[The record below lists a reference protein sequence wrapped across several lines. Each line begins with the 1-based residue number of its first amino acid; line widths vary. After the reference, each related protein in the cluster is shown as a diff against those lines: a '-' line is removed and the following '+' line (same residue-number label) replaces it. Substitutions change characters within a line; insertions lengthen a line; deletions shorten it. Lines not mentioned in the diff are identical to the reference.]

1 MISTVIF
8 LILLRLNVLA
18 SALVHSHWRREPGP
32 FSSRAD
38 PSLLRGTAV
47 DVEGG
52 VLHTY
57 DITDATR
64 ESEAH
69 RFRADLD
76 DAGLTKCHGILHAS
90 GCRRV
95 SDLGRL
101 TTSQITSMGTDPD
114 DTAIINAM
122 ADQSKTVPSVGNN
135 AGTNSENS
143 SVKLS
148 TMVDDGVYIPEK
160 CFNFEVV
167 CAKNEIYKGRLFT
180 VDQCNQLKRMSEY
193 HAYKVNSE
201 WIGMACKSIPGFIS
215 TTDDHFHHLFRELY
229 CLFPGTMRR
238 GSIQFESDNEP
249 HLVRYIGEATGAPL
263 HIDTTHKSITIN
275 VLLSDNGDF
284 GGGGTYL
291 KAIDK
296 TIKLEQGEVLIHP
309 GNLEHAGA
317 DITFGVRQLLVAFL
331 ECEWEDSVLP
341 AAPLL

>member
-1 MISTVIF
+1 MISTAIF

-18 SALVHSHWRREPGP
+18 SALVHGHWRRESGP
-32 FSSRAD
+32 FSSRAN
-38 PSLLRGTAV
+38 PSLLRGTV
-47 DVEGG
+47 IDVEGG
-52 VLHTY
+52 VLYTD
-57 DITDATR
+57 DIAASMKA
-64 ESEAH
+64 SEAH
-69 RFRADLD
+69 RFRADLN

-101 TTSQITSMGTDPD
+101 TTSQITSMGIDPD

-122 ADQSKTVPSVGNN
+122 ADQSKTVHAHDNN
-135 AGTNSENS
+135 ADTNSES
-143 SVKLS
+143 SNVKLS
-148 TMVDDGVYIPEK
+148 TMVDDGVYISEK
-160 CFNFEVV
+160 SFNFEVI
-167 CAKNEIYKGRLFT
+167 CAKNEIFKGRLFT

-193 HAYKVNSE
+193 HAYKVNSG
-201 WIGMACKSIPGFIS
+201 WIGMACKSIPGFIL
-215 TTDDHFHHLFRELY
+215 TTDDNFHQLFRELY
-229 CLFPGTMRR
+229 CLFPGTMRK
-238 GSIQFESDNEP
+238 GSIRFESDNEP
-249 HLVRYIGEATGAPL
+249 HLVRYIGEAKGAPL
-263 HIDTTHKSITIN
+263 HIDNTHKSITIN

-341 AAPLL
+341 AAPSL